1 MLNIQYIVDLDIS
14 DLLSFAFMD
23 VVIFVSI
30 KSVKFWNIYLY
41 LKQKKHTS
49 TKLKYLFE
57 VILKLLFNN

>member
-30 KSVKFWNIYLY
+30 KSVKF
-41 LKQKKHTS
+41 
-49 TKLKYLFE
+49 
-57 VILKLLFNN
+57 